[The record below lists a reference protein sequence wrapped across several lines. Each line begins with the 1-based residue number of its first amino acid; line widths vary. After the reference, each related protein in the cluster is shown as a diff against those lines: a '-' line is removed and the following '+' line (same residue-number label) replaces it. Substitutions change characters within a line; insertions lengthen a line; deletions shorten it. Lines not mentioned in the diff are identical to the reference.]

1 MQFVFV
7 LLLAVGVYQLQYR
20 LFEKKWQKDLLVQV
34 SFDKKKVVAGECV
47 DIVEAVENEK
57 WMPLPTLQIK
67 YSLSGI
73 CGNEGEHEKETKY
86 TNSIVN
92 KNANSMD
99 KNSEDRGLED
109 AHIFAVPGNHRYER
123 SISITPQKRGVYQIQ
138 NLYVVSCDFF
148 FTRQYVKDYAHD
160 YANREYLYVLPK
172 PFGKMQ
178 LQQLGRTLFGEV
190 EQYFALLEDPF
201 LVSGIRQ
208 YERESYGAVNWKASA
223 KMNQLMVNS
232 YTKVSGCKIKLLVN
246 LEKNQMQYEE
256 WMQERIISLA
266 NDLATD
272 LIKNG
277 CELAFAINGCDYE
290 KHSAVSFDFGTVN
303 SAQLSYA
310 LARLNTK
317 EQSSFLDMINQEIAQ
332 KKKDVYYVVIS
343 AYRKSELIERL
354 QQFSSTQMMM
364 VVPYRTEEMAESAYE
379 ISSIPFAK
387 GIEICS

>member
-7 LLLAVGVYQLQYR
+7 LLLVVGVYQLQYR
-20 LFEKKWQKDLLVQV
+20 LFEKKWQKDLSIQV
-34 SFDKKKVVAGECV
+34 SFAKKRVVAGECV
-47 DIVEAVENEK
+47 DIIESVGNEK
-57 WMPLPTLQIK
+57 WMPLPTLQVK
-67 YSLSGI
+67 YSLPGI
-73 CGNEGEHEKETKY
+73 LDVE
-86 TNSIVN
+86 
-92 KNANSMD
+92 
-99 KNSEDRGLED
+99 ED
-109 AHIFAVPGNHRYER
+109 AYTLAVPGNHRYQR
-123 SISITPQKRGVYQIQ
+123 SIPITPQKRGVYQIQ

-148 FTRQYVKDYAHD
+148 FTRQYVKDYA
-160 YANREYLYVLPK
+160 NKEYLYVLPK
-172 PFGKMQ
+172 PFEKIH

-208 YERESYGAVNWKASA
+208 YERESYRAVNWKASA

-246 LEKNQMQYEE
+246 IEKNQMQYEE

-266 NDLATD
+266 NDLVTD

-290 KHSAVSFDFGTVN
+290 SHSAISYDFGTVN
-303 SAQLSYA
+303 SVQLSYA
-310 LARLNTK
+310 LARLNVK
-317 EQSSFLDMINQEIAQ
+317 EQSSFLEMIDQEIAQ

-343 AYRKSELIERL
+343 AYRKPDVIKRL
-354 QQFSSTQMMM
+354 QQFSVQQLSMI
-364 VVPYRTEEMAESAYE
+364 VPYAKEERTEATYE

-387 GIEICS
+387 EIEISS